1 MLGLLD
7 IDPAAAAPIWR
18 QIEDGMRRL
27 VASGA
32 LPVGTAVPSVR
43 ELARELRVNPAT
55 VSKAYQRLT
64 ADGALEV
71 RRGRGHLCRGATG
84 RGAGRRSVS
93 GCSPTGAARFV
104 EAARSMGVTEERC
117 DGCDLGG
124 VEGNQRRRRWRKAMN
139 TNADPVVVDHLHGSL
154 WQDHRG
160 R

>member
-1 MLGLLD
+1 MLELLD
-7 IDPAAAAPIWR
+7 IDPAAPAPIWR

-71 RRGRGHLCRGATG
+71 RRGEGTFVAERSAGAF
-84 RGAGRRSVS
+84 ADERRRLLAQ
-93 GCSPTGAARFV
+93 GAAGFV
-104 EAARSMGVTEERC
+104 EAARSMGVEEKEAIAAISEAWREIDDAA
-117 DGCDLGG
+117 DGG
-124 VEGNQRRRRWRKAMN
+124 E
-139 TNADPVVVDHLHGSL
+139 P
-154 WQDHRG
+154 
-160 R
+160 

>member
-43 ELARELRVNPAT
+43 ELARELRINPAT

-71 RRGRGHLCRGATG
+71 RRGEGTFVAQRPAGVQAAERNRLVEEGA
-84 RGAGRRSVS
+84 S
-93 GCSPTGAARFV
+93 RFV
-104 EAARSMGVTEERC
+104 EAARSMGVEEEEAMAAISAAWREINDAA
-117 DGCDLGG
+117 DGGK
-124 VEGNQRRRRWRKAMN
+124 Q
-139 TNADPVVVDHLHGSL
+139 
-154 WQDHRG
+154 
-160 R
+160 

>member
-32 LPVGTAVPSVR
+32 LPAGTAVPSVR

-71 RRGRGHLCRGATG
+71 RRGEGTFVAERSAGALADEREQLLADLAEG
-84 RGAGRRSVS
+84 FS
-93 GCSPTGAARFV
+93 
-104 EAARSMGVTEERC
+104 EAARSMGVTEAEAKTAISKAWRGIEDAV
-117 DGCDLGG
+117 DGGK
-124 VEGNQRRRRWRKAMN
+124 R
-139 TNADPVVVDHLHGSL
+139 
-154 WQDHRG
+154 
-160 R
+160 

>member
-71 RRGRGHLCRGATG
+71 RRGEGTFVAARPAGAAAAE
-84 RGAGRRSVS
+84 RKRLLAA
-93 GCSPTGAARFV
+93 GAARFV
-104 EAARSMGVTEERC
+104 EAAKSMGVTRTEAMETISSAWREIKDAA
-117 DGCDLGG
+117 DGG
-124 VEGNQRRRRWRKAMN
+124 KK
-139 TNADPVVVDHLHGSL
+139 
-154 WQDHRG
+154 
-160 R
+160 

>member
-71 RRGRGHLCRGATG
+71 RRGEGTFVAQRPAGVQAAERNRLVEEGA
-84 RGAGRRSVS
+84 S
-93 GCSPTGAARFV
+93 RFV
-104 EAARSMGVTEERC
+104 EAARSMGVSEEEAMAAISAAWREINNAA
-117 DGCDLGG
+117 DGG
-124 VEGNQRRRRWRKAMN
+124 
-139 TNADPVVVDHLHGSL
+139 
-154 WQDHRG
+154 
-160 R
+160 

>member
-7 IDPAAAAPIWR
+7 INPAAAAPLWR

-64 ADGALEV
+64 AEGALEV
-71 RRGRGHLCRGATG
+71 RRGEGTF
-84 RGAGRRSVS
+84 V
-93 GCSPTGAARFV
+93 AARPA
-104 EAARSMGVTEERC
+104 EAVAAERERLLAEGAERFAETARSMGVSESDARAAVSTAWSRGAADDDGEE
-117 DGCDLGG
+117 
-124 VEGNQRRRRWRKAMN
+124 
-139 TNADPVVVDHLHGSL
+139 T
-154 WQDHRG
+154 
-160 R
+160 

>member
-32 LPVGTAVPSVR
+32 LPVGSAVPSVR
-43 ELARELRVNPAT
+43 ELARELRINPAT

-71 RRGRGHLCRGATG
+71 RRGEGTF
-84 RGAGRRSVS
+84 V
-93 GCSPTGAARFV
+93 AARPA
-104 EAARSMGVTEERC
+104 EAMAAERERLLAEGAERFAETARSMGVSKSEARAAVSAAWKRGATDD
-117 DGCDLGG
+117 DG
-124 VEGNQRRRRWRKAMN
+124 VKK
-139 TNADPVVVDHLHGSL
+139 
-154 WQDHRG
+154 
-160 R
+160 